1 MHAARPGR
9 RGAGGAGAGARG
21 LLCTAEPCCCYGLK
35 TSLLVVSAL
44 GPRWGGAPREPPN
57 YRAWHLR
64 TLDLPW
70 PFCPPSPQGPL
81 LRCEPRL
88 PTLTDGFP

>member
-9 RGAGGAGAGARG
+9 RGAGGGGMQAALDRG
-21 LLCTAEPCCCYGLK
+21 EVLLILPQNLPLGGLC
-35 TSLLVVSAL
+35 SWAQM
-44 GPRWGGAPREPPN
+44 GGAPREPPN
-57 YRAWHLR
+57 YRAWYLQMG

-70 PFCPPSPQGPL
+70 PFRPPSPRGPL

-88 PTLTDGFP
+88 PSLTDGFP